1 MTEIHSIDG
10 NDAIAKARREYEAS
24 PAFRLERQTLIAE
37 ALIKRIE
44 KAAEL
49 DLDITVAVLC
59 AAAEELGAGMPG
71 LRDYRDRV
79 AQGAGIWVDCATPH
93 ELATYLAAG
102 LAKVDRRAFAR
113 NTRKRLLVALWN
125 SLPPEDKTAFLDFI
139 EPGPAGRA

>member
-1 MTEIHSIDG
+1 VSAEAD
-10 NDAIAKARREYEAS
+10 IAKARREYEAS
-24 PAFRLERQTLIAE
+24 PAYRIERQAMIAE

-49 DLDITVAVLC
+49 DHDITVAVLC
-59 AAAEELGAGMPG
+59 AAAEELGAGMPELG
-71 LRDYRDRV
+71 SYRGEISNH
-79 AQGAGIWVDCATPH
+79 AATWADCATPH

-125 SLPPEDKTAFLDFI
+125 SLPAEDRTAFIDFI

>member
-1 MTEIHSIDG
+1 MTEIHSLDG
-10 NDAIAKARREYEAS
+10 NDDVAKARREYEAS
-24 PAFRLERQTLIAE
+24 PAFRIERQTMIAE

-49 DLDITVAVLC
+49 DHQITVAVLC
-59 AAAEELGAGMPG
+59 AAAEELGAGMPD
-71 LRDYRDRV
+71 LKDYRDRV
-79 AQGAGIWVDCATPH
+79 AQGAGIWADCASPH

-102 LAKVDRRAFAR
+102 MAKVDRRAFAR

-125 SLPPEDKTAFLDFI
+125 SLPPEDRTAFIDFI

>member
-1 MTEIHSIDG
+1 MNAESD
-10 NDAIAKARREYEAS
+10 IAKARREYEAS
-24 PAFRLERQTLIAE
+24 PAFRVDRQALIAE

-49 DLDITVAVLC
+49 DHHITVAVLC
-59 AAAEELGAGMPG
+59 AAAEELGAGMPELG
-71 LRDYRDRV
+71 SYRGEISNHAV
-79 AQGAGIWVDCATPH
+79 TWADCATPH

-102 LAKVDRRAFAR
+102 LAMVDRRAFAR

-125 SLPPEDKTAFLDFI
+125 SLTTEDRAAFIDFI

>member
-1 MTEIHSIDG
+1 VSAEAD
-10 NDAIAKARREYEAS
+10 IAKARREYEAS
-24 PAFRLERQTLIAE
+24 PAYRIERQAMIAE

-49 DLDITVAVLC
+49 DHDITVAVLC
-59 AAAEELGAGMPG
+59 AAAEELGAGMPELG
-71 LRDYRDRV
+71 SYRGEISNH
-79 AQGAGIWVDCATPH
+79 AATWADCATPH

-102 LAKVDRRAFAR
+102 LAKVDRRVFAR

-125 SLPPEDKTAFLDFI
+125 SLPAEDRTAFIDFI